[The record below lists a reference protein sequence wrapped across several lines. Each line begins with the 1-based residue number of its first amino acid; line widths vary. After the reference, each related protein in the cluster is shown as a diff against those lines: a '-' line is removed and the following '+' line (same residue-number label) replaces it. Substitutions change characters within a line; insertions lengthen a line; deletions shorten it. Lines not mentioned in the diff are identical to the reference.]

1 MAKADALPVQIELR
15 QTDYLALLKHAKN
28 RSRVAARLIAAGEHE
43 SKRGVYPFTG
53 LVTDGLGLRA
63 VALVHARK
71 ALPAIERGL
80 KQAEKGL

>member
-1 MAKADALPVQIELR
+1 MATAKPLPVQIELR
-15 QTDYLALLKHAKN
+15 QTDYLVLLKHAKN

-43 SKRGVYPFTG
+43 SKRGVYLFTG

-80 KQAEKGL
+80 KQADKA